1 MTISKIIPLALIL
14 VASNAFAMQ
23 YQLKDRLCNLEK
35 TDPLSCLVSVA
46 LNQPKIK
53 RDSLSIPPAIKK
65 QKKYKCYACQ
75 FRSDELAIVE
85 RHIEKMKSKSLR

>member
-14 VASNAFAMQ
+14 VASNALAMQ
-23 YQLKDRLCNLEK
+23 YQKK
-35 TDPLSCLVSVA
+35 TGPLSCLISAA

-53 RDSLSIPPAIKK
+53 RDSLSIPPAITK
-65 QKKYKCYACQ
+65 QKKYKCYACP

-85 RHIEKMKSKSLR
+85 RHIEKMKSRSLR